1 MSLLSTYNNL
11 KVLLVNKLQ
20 SKGITTANTSQGMT
34 TLIGKIDDIEDTFS
48 TTIDGEDISGVYP
61 PNVNV
66 PISSSL
72 KLVYE
77 NDDEVSVSAP
87 LENADVTYTFVGAN
101 NYYTNTVTT
110 DTNGVASMNFN
121 TSEKDTYTVLVN
133 FLESRPFQ
141 AVSDFVLCTLTIFE
155 SIIKYFQ
162 NISFSNSDGTNSREL
177 SYGNNQSVTM
187 TVQSFEEDNITPSK
201 GSQVDYLIGTSIDEE
216 SYEDITL
223 TTDVEYDLTG
233 YDFDILFDY
242 DYQDVGQGLNV
253 LEIDDITN
261 LADSSDMVDGVN
273 IYQQGVL
280 KGRWRNP
287 FFRIIGN
294 EVYLIDRDTLEIEEY
309 LTDINNLNVTAH
321 VQGFSIRKYIDNDD
335 FEIVDTVLNNIQ
347 GLSSYEYEAQGVG
360 EIYIKAQ
367 SHDDPTIQTDPYL
380 ISDWVKKDFTGVGDW
395 IAFTGRVNTFS
406 SNTDTVFTQSNGSKG
421 GVHSQNTVF
430 HLPND
435 DYIVSFKVNNGTIGT
450 GVRVGL
456 HSASYD
462 DHHEKA
468 VIGIENDSSGGF
480 KFDYSTS
487 EVTTVTKVLT
497 NLTQLNTDDLIE
509 FRVVDNTVTF
519 HINGTQYASATLDW
533 LHTPIWLYGQSWSTN
548 NGNFSI
554 NEFRVK
560 RIIGEE

>member
-48 TTIDGEDISGVYP
+48 TSITGEDISGVYP

-77 NDDEVSVSAP
+77 NDDDVSVSAP

-101 NYYTNTVTT
+101 NSYTNTVTT
-110 DTNGVASMNFN
+110 DSNGVASMNFN
-121 TSEKDTYTVLVN
+121 TPQKDTYTVLVN

-162 NISFSNSDGTNSREL
+162 NVSFSNSDGTNSREL

-187 TVQSFEEDNITPSK
+187 TVQSFEEDNVTVSR
-201 GSQVDYLIGTSIDEE
+201 GSQVDYLIGDSTTT
-216 SYEDITL
+216 YEDITL
-223 TTDVEYDLTG
+223 EPNIEYDLTG
-233 YDFDILFDY
+233 YDFDIIQFNGRNNNILKIGQYNVQYDVVDGYKIGSYDEIKGLRVKNNILYVVLSNENEYLFDT
-242 DYQDVGQGLNV
+242 L
-253 LEIDDITN
+253 TN
-261 LADSSDMVDGVN
+261 LKLTAYVSG
-273 IYQQGVL
+273 IVL
-280 KGRWRNP
+280 
-287 FFRIIGN
+287 
-294 EVYLIDRDTLEIEEY
+294 
-309 LTDINNLNVTAH
+309 
-321 VQGFSIRKYIDNDD
+321 RKYTDN
-335 FEIVDTVLNNIQ
+335 FEIVDTVLNDNQ
-347 GLSSYEYEAQGVG
+347 GISSYEYEAQGIG
-360 EIYIKAQ
+360 EFYIKAQ
-367 SHDDPTIQTDPYL
+367 SHDDSTIQTEPYL
-380 ISDWVKKDFTGVGDW
+380 ISDWVKKDFIGVGNW
-395 IAFTGRVNTFS
+395 IAFSGRVDTFS
-406 SNTDTVFTQSNGSKG
+406 SNTDTVFTQGNGSKG

-435 DYIVSFKVNNGTIGT
+435 DYIVSFKVANGTIGT

-487 EVTTVTKVLT
+487 EVTTVTKVVT
-497 NLTQLNTDDLIE
+497 NLSNLNTDDLIE
-509 FRVVDNTVTF
+509 FRVVDDTVTF
-519 HINGTQYASATLDW
+519 HINDTQYASATLDW

-548 NGNFSI
+548 NGSFSI